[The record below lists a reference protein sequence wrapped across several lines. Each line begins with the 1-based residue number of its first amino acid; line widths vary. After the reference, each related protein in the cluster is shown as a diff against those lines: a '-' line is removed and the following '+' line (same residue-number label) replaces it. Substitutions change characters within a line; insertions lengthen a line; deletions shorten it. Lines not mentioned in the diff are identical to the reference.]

1 MSGEYSCCI
10 FFSGITIRFI
20 LPTSLNLP
28 ECITELMC
36 SPCDYADAEYTVTL
50 INEPLQL
57 SAPPVYTDGN
67 SQIYRLTQGR
77 LRVYSPL
84 TEKNGC
90 QVACLLRQ
98 NGKHTLYYPASRW
111 DHYRQYW
118 HCNHLLWGEMLLMQ
132 LDAFLLH
139 SSVVLVNNKV
149 VLFCGQSGA
158 GKSTQAKLWQTYAK
172 AEIINGDRC
181 LITNKDGVFLGGG
194 SIWSGTSEI
203 YSPKQAPIAG
213 IFTLKKSAENSVRR
227 LGIQAFSE
235 LYSQITLN
243 TWDEE
248 FMTKVTGNLQDMLC
262 SVPVWE
268 LSCRA
273 DKEAVELAYKT
284 LFSKEITI

>member
-1 MSGEYSCCI
+1 
-10 FFSGITIRFI
+10 
-20 LPTSLNLP
+20 
-28 ECITELMC
+28 MC
-36 SPCDYADAEYTVTL
+36 SPCDNADAEYTVTL

-57 SAPPVYTDGN
+57 PSNPVYTDGS
-67 SQIYRLTQGR
+67 SQIYVTNQGR

-90 QVACLLRQ
+90 QVACLLRK

-111 DHYRQYW
+111 EHYRQYW
-118 HCNHLLWGEMLLMQ
+118 HCTHLLWGEMLLMQ

-139 SSVVLVNNKV
+139 SSVVLVNDKV

-158 GKSTQAKLWQTYAK
+158 GKSTQAKLWQIYAN

-181 LITNKDGVFLGGG
+181 VITKKDGVFLGGG
-194 SIWSGTSEI
+194 SVWSGTSGV

-213 IFTLKKSAENSVRR
+213 IFTLKKDTENSVRR

-248 FMTKVTGNLQDMLC
+248 FMTRVTGNLQDMLC

-284 LFSKEITI
+284 LFSKEI